1 MNTYEIAEDALLEA
15 SRLTR
20 WHLTLIDA
28 GVDPDEAEQI
38 ISDIDEPELERAAA

>member
-20 WHLTLIDA
+20 WALVLLDA
-28 GVDPDEAEQI
+28 GISLDEAEQI
-38 ISDIDEPELERAAA
+38 ISEVTDIEPERKAA